1 MPVNHVPVKHR
12 EKITNNG
19 ALINALVVR
28 TVNRKEMMNAPA
40 ALKAMDDEFNKL
52 ANQKV
57 WLIETVREKEDVRR
71 DAIKGGYKVHFGHSP
86 LRMAGSLELTRP
98 GREFFGAG
106 RPSREPAA
114 S

>member
-12 EKITNNG
+12 GKITNNE

-28 TVNRKEMMNAPA
+28 TVNRKEMMNTPA

-57 WLIETVREKEDVRR
+57 WLIETVREKEVVRR
-71 DAIKGGYKVHFGHSP
+71 DAIKGGYKVHFG
-86 LRMAGSLELTRP
+86 
-98 GREFFGAG
+98 
-106 RPSREPAA
+106 
-114 S
+114 